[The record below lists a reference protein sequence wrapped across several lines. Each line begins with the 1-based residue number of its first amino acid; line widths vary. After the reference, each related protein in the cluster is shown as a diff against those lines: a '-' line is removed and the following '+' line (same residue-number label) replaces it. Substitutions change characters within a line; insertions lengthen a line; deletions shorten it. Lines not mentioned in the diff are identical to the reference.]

1 MSSLGSSL
9 PVYDGDLASSS
20 ARPVSTPGQEKN
32 ETKIGSKD
40 GTVPRWEKRALLV
53 VLGLTALLY
62 LWGLDRNGWA
72 NPYYSAAAQAGATDW
87 KAWFF
92 GSVDAG
98 NLITIDKTP
107 LSVWVTG
114 LSVRL
119 FGLSSWSILVPQ
131 ALMGVMT
138 TWLIYK
144 IVRRQHSA
152 VPALFGAL
160 IYASTPV
167 VVLMSRF
174 NNPEPLMGLLVVA
187 AVYFTVRVLENNAW
201 KWYVLI
207 GAALGFAFM
216 AKQVQAFVVIP
227 AIVFTVLLLGTGQL
241 RTRTVR
247 LVSTIAA
254 MAVSGGWWIAVVD
267 LTPPDQRPY
276 MGGSSMNSAVQ
287 LTTNYNGLARFLR
300 FGSEDNTGAVSSSQ
314 GVDGVVRSGL
324 SRLFDANFAQEAA
337 WLLFIAFGCSVV
349 LLLLRAPGKWVRIQP
364 LPALSAVWFLTGMTV
379 LTFAGTMVHSYYT
392 FSLAAPMALVIP
404 LGLQQLWGGRDRI
417 ITRMIGA
424 VLIMASAY
432 LAGRIVT
439 YSNEWPPGWQI
450 LILVVGGCAC
460 VLWML
465 PGTRH
470 RLIVVSAVG
479 ASLLLGPLATNAYTV
494 TRPQAGTNPLSGPA
508 SNVDGSLSK
517 KFEAAKAGLDQRSL
531 QLAFGA
537 PPDSDLVRK
546 LATETDDQTWAAATI
561 TAQNAALYQ
570 LESKRPVVAL
580 GGWLGQ
586 DPAPTLEQFQ
596 LLVKQNRIGF
606 LIAQDDLL
614 ARDSAGGEAVRIFTW
629 VKANFDEQPVGNAI
643 VFDLRE

>member
-1 MSSLGSSL
+1 M
-9 PVYDGDLASSS
+9 PVFDGDLDTSP
-20 ARPVSTPGQEKN
+20 ARHVSTPAQEKN
-32 ETKIGSKD
+32 ETRIGNTK
-40 GTVPRWEKRALLV
+40 GTAPRWERPTLLV
-53 VLGLTALLY
+53 LLGLTALLY

-72 NPYYSAAAQAGATDW
+72 NPYYSAAAQAGAADW

-92 GSVDAG
+92 GSLDAG

-144 IVRRQHSA
+144 IVRRQHSS

-216 AKQVQAFVVIP
+216 AKQVQAFVVVP
-227 AIVFTVLLLGTGQL
+227 AIVATVLLLGSGQL
-241 RTRTVR
+241 RIRALR
-247 LVSTIAA
+247 LLST
-254 MAVSGGWWIAVVD
+254 MATMVVSGGWWIALID
-267 LTPPDQRPY
+267 LTPADQRPY

-300 FGSEDNTGAVSSSQ
+300 FGSEDNTGAISSSQ
-314 GVDGVVRSGL
+314 GIDGVVRSGL

-337 WLLFIAFGCSVV
+337 WLLFMAFGCSV
-349 LLLLRAPGKWVRIQP
+349 LLLLRVPGKRLRIQP
-364 LPALSAVWFLTGMTV
+364 LPALAAVWFITGMIV

-392 FSLAAPMALVIP
+392 FSLAAPIALVMP

-432 LAGRIVT
+432 LGGRIVT

-450 LILVVGGCAC
+450 VILVAGGCAC

-470 RLIVVSAVG
+470 RLLVVSAVG
-479 ASLLLGPLATNAYTV
+479 VSLLLGPLATNAYTV

-537 PPDSDLVRK
+537 PPDPDLVLK
-546 LATETDDQTWAAATI
+546 LAAETDDQTWAAATI

-570 LESKRPVVAL
+570 LESKRPVIAL

-596 LLVKQNRIGF
+596 LLVKQDRIGF

-614 ARDSAGGEAVRIFTW
+614 ARDSAGVEATRIFTW
-629 VKANFDEQPVGNAI
+629 VKANFDEQLVGKAI

>member
-1 MSSLGSSL
+1 MTSAGSSL
-9 PVYDGDLASSS
+9 PVYDAELDPSS

-32 ETKIGSKD
+32 ETRIGRTK
-40 GTVPRWEKRALLV
+40 GAAPRWERPTLV
-53 VLGLTALLY
+53 VLLGLTALLY

-72 NPYYSAAAQAGATDW
+72 NPYYSAAAQAGAADW

-92 GSVDAG
+92 GSLDAG

-114 LSVRL
+114 LSVRV

-138 TWLIYK
+138 TWLIYA
-144 IVRRQHSA
+144 IIRRQHSA

-187 AVYFTVRVLENNAW
+187 AVYFAVRVLENNAW
-201 KWYVLI
+201 KWYVLV

-227 AIVFTVLLLGTGQL
+227 AIVATVLLLGSGQL
-241 RTRTVR
+241 RTRALG
-247 LVSTIAA
+247 LVSTMAA
-254 MAVSGGWWIAVVD
+254 MAVSGGWWIALVD

-300 FGSEDNTGAVSSSQ
+300 FGSEDNTGAVTSGQ
-314 GVDGVVRSGL
+314 GIDGVVRSGL

-349 LLLLRAPGKWVRIQP
+349 VILLRTPGKRVRLQP
-364 LPALSAVWFLTGMTV
+364 LPVLAAVWFLTGIAV

-392 FSLAAPMALVIP
+392 FSLAAPIAVVLP
-404 LGLQQLWGGRDRI
+404 LGLQQLWEGRDRI

-439 YSNEWPPGWQI
+439 YSNDWPPGWQI
-450 LILVVGGCAC
+450 LILVAGGCAC
-460 VLWML
+460 FLWML

-470 RLIVVSAVG
+470 RLLVVSAVG
-479 ASLLLGPLATNAYTV
+479 VSLLLGPLAANAYTV
-494 TRPQAGTNPLSGPA
+494 TRPQAGTNPLSGPP

-537 PPDSDLVRK
+537 PPDPDLVRK
-546 LATETDDQTWAAATI
+546 LAAETDDQTWAAATV

-586 DPAPTLEQFQ
+586 DPAPSLEQFQ
-596 LLVKQNRIGF
+596 LLVKQGRIGF

-614 ARDSAGGEAVRIFTW
+614 ARDGAGAEAARIFTW
-629 VKANFDEQPVGNAI
+629 VEASFDEQVVGKAR
-643 VFDLRE
+643 VFDLRQ

>member
-1 MSSLGSSL
+1 MTSAGSSL
-9 PVYDGDLASSS
+9 PVYDADLDPSS
-20 ARPVSTPGQEKN
+20 ARPVSTSGQEKN
-32 ETKIGSKD
+32 DTRIRGTK
-40 GTVPRWEKRALLV
+40 GTAPRWERPALLV
-53 VLGLTALLY
+53 LLGLTALLY

-72 NPYYSAAAQAGATDW
+72 NPYYSAAAQAGAADW

-92 GSVDAG
+92 GSLDAG

-114 LSVRL
+114 LSVRV
-119 FGLSSWSILVPQ
+119 FGLSTWSILVPQ
-131 ALMGVMT
+131 ALMGVTT
-138 TWLIYK
+138 TWLIYA
-144 IVRRQHSA
+144 IIRRQHSA

-187 AVYFTVRVLENNAW
+187 AVYFTVRVVENNAW

-216 AKQVQAFVVIP
+216 AKQVQAFVVVP
-227 AIVFTVLLLGTGQL
+227 AIVATVLLLGSGQL
-241 RTRTVR
+241 RTRALR
-247 LVSTIAA
+247 LVSTMTA
-254 MAVSGGWWIAVVD
+254 MAVSGGWWIALVD
-267 LTPPDQRPY
+267 LTPADQRPY
-276 MGGSSMNSAVQ
+276 MGGSSMNSALQ

-300 FGSEDNTGAVSSSQ
+300 LGSEDNAGAVSSGQ
-314 GVDGVVRSGL
+314 GMDSVVRSGL

-349 LLLLRAPGKWVRIQP
+349 VMLLRAPGKRVRIQP
-364 LPALSAVWFLTGMTV
+364 LPVLASVWFLTGMMV

-392 FSLAAPMALVIP
+392 FSLAAPIALVLP
-404 LGLQQLWGGRDRI
+404 LGLQQLWDGRDRI

-439 YSNEWPPGWQI
+439 YSSEWPPGWQI
-450 LILVVGGCAC
+450 VILVAGGCAGI
-460 VLWML
+460 LWML

-470 RLIVVSAVG
+470 RLLVVSAVG
-479 ASLLLGPLATNAYTV
+479 VSLLLGPLATNAYTV

-537 PPDSDLVRK
+537 PPDPDLVRR
-546 LATETDDQTWAAATI
+546 LAAETDEQTWAAATI
-561 TAQNAALYQ
+561 TAQNASLYQ

-596 LLVKQNRIGF
+596 LLVKQDRIGF

-614 ARDSAGGEAVRIFTW
+614 ARDSAGAEALRIFTW
-629 VKANFDEQPVGNAI
+629 VKANFDEQVVGKAR
-643 VFDLRE
+643 VFDLRQ